1 MSTSLLYHGWGL
13 RGYQYR
19 RTDYGEGGIVFTIE
33 PQPHQLRCGHCGGDR
48 VMRRAGSAAASAP
61 HPSAANRCLA
71 ARLWQRLTSVQ

>member
-48 VMRRAGSAAASAP
+48 VMRQTGAIGTGPCAP
-61 HPSAANRCLA
+61 VV
-71 ARLWQRLTSVQ
+71 RLVQ